1 MGKLAAALLMVLA
14 VSSPARAQPK
24 SPTPQQN
31 QQAGD
36 LVKKAI
42 ARSQAG
48 DHLTAIDLYQQA
60 YVIVPTPI
68 LLSNI
73 GSEYEQAHKQVEAL
87 KYFCKYLD
95 ADPTGSN
102 ASYATAKAKAL
113 QIELGNPVDDAG
125 VCKPPPPPPAP
136 TPAPKPPA
144 SSPTVDQ
151 TSFEPAGGPAR
162 DAGDDHPGRVLEVT
176 GGGIAAIGVASLAV
190 GFVYALKAKSLND
203 QINNHKMSD
212 PWPTTIDGVPIGQW
226 DTQGSDWNRNTYIFM
241 IGGGVVAAAG
251 IVVFI
256 VGHGESEPV
265 ATDHVS
271 LVPTITPGG
280 GGLVMSG
287 RF

>member
-14 VSSPARAQPK
+14 VPLPARAQPK
-24 SPTPQQN
+24 SPSPQQI

-42 ARSQAG
+42 AKSQAG
-48 DHLTAIDLYQQA
+48 DHLTAIDLYQDA

-73 GSEYEQAHKQVEAL
+73 GSEYEQIHKQVEAL

-113 QIELGNPVDDAG
+113 QIELGNPADDST
-125 VCKPPPPPPAP
+125 VCKAPAPPPA
-136 TPAPKPPA
+136 PAPKPPA
-144 SSPTVDQ
+144 PQPVDQ
-151 TSFEPAGGPAR
+151 TSFAPAGGPVR
-162 DAGDDHPGRVLEVT
+162 ETSDDHPGRVLELT
-176 GGGIAAIGVASLAV
+176 GGSIAAIGVAGLAV
-190 GFVYALKAKSLND
+190 GLVYALKAKSLSD
-203 QINNHKMSD
+203 QIDNHKMSD

-226 DTQGSDWNRNTYIFM
+226 DTQGDAWNRDTYIFM

-256 VGHGESEPV
+256 IGHGESEPT

-271 LVPTITPGG
+271 LVPTFTAAG
-280 GGLVMSG
+280 GGLVATG